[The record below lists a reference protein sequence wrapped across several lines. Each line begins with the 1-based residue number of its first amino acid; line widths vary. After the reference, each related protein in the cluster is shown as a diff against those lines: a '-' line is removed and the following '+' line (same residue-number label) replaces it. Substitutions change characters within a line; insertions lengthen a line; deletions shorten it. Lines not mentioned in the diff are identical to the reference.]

1 MTVAIVNRSWLSP
14 VKVMTSK
21 EIDVRER
28 EIKRKEREKTGEVSF
43 TICQTQHISFF
54 LFIYF
59 VLSKFLTSFEFWFL
73 IGILIFLSFLKVA
86 SQLRIYIYLTFN
98 SHYKSRTRKYF
109 LALQVVY
116 YYQRQSLST
125 SRNSFT
131 DIKFGTLIIQSR
143 HTHVCTTLTHA
154 HARASDRART
164 HECTKRKRRKDI
176 FLCKAI

>member
-59 VLSKFLTSFEFWFL
+59 VLSKFLTSFEF
-73 IGILIFLSFLKVA
+73 
-86 SQLRIYIYLTFN
+86 
-98 SHYKSRTRKYF
+98 
-109 LALQVVY
+109 
-116 YYQRQSLST
+116 
-125 SRNSFT
+125 
-131 DIKFGTLIIQSR
+131 
-143 HTHVCTTLTHA
+143 
-154 HARASDRART
+154 
-164 HECTKRKRRKDI
+164 
-176 FLCKAI
+176 